1 MKCITNL
8 LLSNR
13 PILQKISTIAIALLL
28 CMICFMSFYIK
39 HKLVIPALVGFSVI
53 SLLLQREVPKLSTRT
68 IYLLVTFFI
77 WFICSFFASEF
88 VSSYS
93 FYKYFIIAIALVL
106 VDDVRGWQSSFM
118 YFVLIVCGIYTLTT
132 AVQYYFPS
140 LIDIFVTH
148 TLNERWA
155 NTNRG
160 LASNNA
166 YAGITNQ
173 TGVNS
178 YYITVFI
185 LITFCILVTRNKSNT
200 NKFVILDFIL
210 LLSQGLGFFALIL
223 TKRRISIIV
232 VVVCLFL
239 ITLVSLERNKKN
251 YKTIG
256 VFIGLI
262 SLFALLFLYS
272 SPGKSFF
279 GRIFLSSL
287 PTDSQRT
294 LFETLDYYS
303 SGRLILWKDSLE
315 LIKQRPWFG
324 WGWFSALDLMT
335 QYGRAEIPH
344 NAFIQVLL
352 ELGIIGLFAY
362 LSLISYYT
370 FHLIVSLKNEISLYS
385 LFALGLHVL
394 FLLWSMTEN
403 AIWDGFPFFMYILS
417 YSLLTTQEKQ
427 TSISYV

>member
-1 MKCITNL
+1 D
-8 LLSNR
+8 R
-13 PILQKISTIAIALLL
+13 
-28 CMICFMSFYIK
+28 
-39 HKLVIPALVGFSVI
+39 
-53 SLLLQREVPKLSTRT
+53 
-68 IYLLVTFFI
+68 
-77 WFICSFFASEF
+77 
-88 VSSYS
+88 
-93 FYKYFIIAIALVL
+93 
-106 VDDVRGWQSSFM
+106 D
-118 YFVLIVCGIYTLTT
+118 
-132 AVQYYFPS
+132 
-140 LIDIFVTH
+140 
-148 TLNERWA
+148 
-155 NTNRG
+155 

-185 LITFCILVTRNKSNT
+185 LITFCILITRSKSNT
-200 NKFVILDFIL
+200 SKSVIFDFIL
-210 LLSQGLGFFALIL
+210 FLFQGLGFFALIL
-223 TKRRISIIV
+223 TKRRISLIV
-232 VVVCLFL
+232 AVVCLFI

-251 YKTIG
+251 YKIIG

-279 GRIFLSSL
+279 ERISLSNL

-294 LFETLDYYS
+294 LFEILDYYS
-303 SGRLILWKDSLE
+303 SGRLVLWKDSYE

-324 WGWFSALDLMT
+324 WGWFSALDLIT
-335 QYGRAEIPH
+335 QFGKAEIPH
-344 NAFIQVLL
+344 NAFIQVFL

-362 LSLISYYT
+362 LSLISYCTY
-370 FHLIVSLKNEISLYS
+370 HLIVSLKNEISIYS

-417 YSLLTTQEKQ
+417 YSLLTTQIKQ